1 MHKRPP
7 NFKDLTGQTFGRL
20 TVAKE
25 HHTDAH
31 KEVFWEC
38 YCSCGNPIPVI
49 ARTASLNKG
58 NTTSCG
64 CYHSE
69 VTSKRFKG
77 ANTFEEVN
85 ESTIKMYDKHGNNT
99 IFDKEDKEKIQKIYW
114 FQDRDGYWKG
124 RENWKSST
132 LQLQRYLLNCVSR
145 SLVVDH
151 INHNPQDNRKCN
163 LRICTI
169 PENIRNSLKAKSS
182 TGIRGVRKDKRSG
195 SYYASIQY
203 NKHPVFVYGLT
214 YEEAVFA
221 RFLLEQKLFGEFAP
235 SENKEKEF
243 NISTDKKERIIKIV
257 QQKTNK
263 IIEGN
268 L

>member
-1 MHKRPP
+1 MGKRPP
-7 NFKDLTGQTFGRL
+7 NFKDLIGQTFGRL
-20 TVAKE
+20 TVARE
-25 HHTDAH
+25 HHTDTH

-38 YCSCGNPIPVI
+38 YCSCGNLNPVI
-49 ARTASLNKG
+49 VRTASLTKG

-69 VTSKRFKG
+69 VTSKRFRG
-77 ANTFEEVN
+77 LNVFEEIDKN
-85 ESTIKMYDKHGNNT
+85 IIKMYDKRGDST
-99 IFDKEDKEKIQKIYW
+99 IFDKEDKEKVQKIYW
-114 FQDRDGYWKG
+114 FQDCTGYWKG
-124 RENWKSST
+124 QENWKSST

-145 SLVVDH
+145 DLVVNH

-169 PENIRNSLKAKSS
+169 SENIRNSLKAKSS
-182 TGIRGVRKDKRSG
+182 TGIRGIRKDKRSG

-243 NISTDKKERIIKIV
+243 NISTDKKRAH
-257 QQKTNK
+257 N
-263 IIEGN
+263 
-268 L
+268 